1 MINILK
7 DENSG
12 EDFVM
17 ENPEH
22 LKEPSWLKE
31 LRGRYLAGE
40 GIMFILHGNVLD
52 LVPYEDKFIS
62 LKEFLMKGLLSK
74 NKDIALY
81 YDTSEGIRFATPEMR
96 KKFIKSL
103 NLRFALLGEP
113 PIEEAALLQ
122 NAGQVLPLL
131 EQSLKIPGQCSG
143 VVLGYAETIVQA
155 AEINFLTQEE
165 RANLVTFQRWATDP
179 VLLSSDNLV
188 LLITENIADINPRI
202 VRNPQ
207 IYSIDISMPEYE
219 ERLEFIKY
227 TLKDYDAELEMP
239 VEQLAYLTAGLRR
252 IQIQGMLRQSKKT
265 REKITYQLIK
275 DKKKNII
282 EDECF
287 GLVELVEPNYNL
299 DTVGGMDAIKNYLRR
314 VVKNIREGNYRRVP
328 MGIFFVGPMGTGKT
342 FVAEAFAGESG
353 LTCLKLKNFRDK
365 WVGSTE
371 ANLEKILNIVK
382 ALGAVLIIMD
392 EVDRALGG
400 GENEG
405 DSGTSSRVYAKI
417 KAFMS
422 DTGNRGKI
430 LWLIMSNRPD
440 KLDIDLK
447 RPGRFDSKIPFF
459 YPQSQEELENV
470 FKALLKKNKISYDVT
485 DFSNI
490 TAAVTGYSGADLEA
504 ILLLSD
510 GFAADGGHEKVLE
523 EDILKAVYDFIPSRD
538 SLTIEFMEY
547 LAVFECSSRQMLP
560 EKFKSMTNEQ
570 INERLRELK
579 DHLNF

>member
-1 MINILK
+1 MIDLLK
-7 DENSG
+7 DESSG
-12 EDFVM
+12 EDIA
-17 ENPEH
+17 ENSSG

-31 LRGRYLAGE
+31 LRSSYLAGE
-40 GIMFILHGNVLD
+40 GIMFVLSGNVLD
-52 LVPYEDKFIS
+52 LVPFEDKFVS

-81 YDTSEGIRFATPEMR
+81 YDTSAGISFAKPEMR
-96 KKFIKSL
+96 KKFISSL
-103 NLRFALLGEP
+103 NVRYSLIGEP
-113 PIEEAALLQ
+113 RLDDALPQ
-122 NAGQVLPLL
+122 HASQVLPVL
-131 EQSLKIPGQCSG
+131 EQFLKIPGQCSG
-143 VVLGYAETIVQA
+143 VVLGYAETIAQA

-165 RANLVTFQRWATDP
+165 RANLVTFQRWASDP
-179 VLLSSDNLV
+179 ALLNSDNLI
-188 LLITENIADINPRI
+188 LLITENIADINARI
-202 VRNPQ
+202 IKNPQ
-207 IYSIDISMPEYE
+207 IRTIDIPMPEYE
-219 ERLEFIKY
+219 ERLEFLKY
-227 TLKDYDAELEMP
+227 ALKNNKVELEMP

-252 IQIQGMLRQSKKT
+252 IQIEGMLRQAKKT
-265 REKITYQLIK
+265 SEKITYQLIK
-275 DKKKNII
+275 NRKKSII

-287 GLVELVEPNYNL
+287 GLVELVEPTYNL
-299 DTVGGMDAIKNYLRR
+299 DTVGGMDSIKNYLRR
-314 VVKNIREGNYRRVP
+314 VVKNIKDGNYRRVP

-342 FVAEAFAGESG
+342 FIAEAFAGESG

-382 ALGAVLIIMD
+382 ALGSCLIIMD

-400 GENEG
+400 GDNEG

-459 YPQSQEELENV
+459 YPQNPEELEKV
-470 FKALLKKNKISYDVT
+470 FKALLKKNRINYEVA
-485 DFSNI
+485 DFSRI

-510 GFAADGGHEKVLE
+510 GFAADAGHEKVLE
-523 EDILKAVYDFIPSRD
+523 EDILNAVYDFIPNRD

-560 EKFKSMTNEQ
+560 EKYRSLSNEQ

-579 DHLNF
+579 SILNF